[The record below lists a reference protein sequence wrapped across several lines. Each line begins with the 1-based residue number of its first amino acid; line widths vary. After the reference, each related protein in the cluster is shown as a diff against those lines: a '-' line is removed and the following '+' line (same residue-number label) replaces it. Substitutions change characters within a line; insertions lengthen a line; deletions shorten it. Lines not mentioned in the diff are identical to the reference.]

1 MISSSSLSAAQQ
13 SDMGAWLS
21 RVYENARVLQS
32 ESGAGATQVVRMV
45 TFVLQHLQRDADLA
59 SVIADQVL
67 QASRTAACTDWASSA
82 LLDMQAIIAGND
94 LSEALKQR
102 KQATADDKTAAA
114 KLPMDF
120 VQDNRQALVR
130 LLRFSAFKQFLA
142 EAPSFPRD
150 HAESVE
156 HALYLYAKLHAIYP
170 LPGDYDFSCM
180 AYAGFTQETFG
191 EQALA
196 DSLAAA
202 QAALSPEALAARQV
216 TLLYN
221 LTAFGIQIWSELS
234 DLLPRDSQ
242 RVSQLDTLNR
252 RCKPWW
258 RNKSRCWL
266 LSKRVRRNMKGV

>member
-142 EAPSFPRD
+142 EAPSFTRD

-170 LPGDYDFSCM
+170 YRGTMIFP
-180 AYAGFTQETFG
+180 AW
-191 EQALA
+191 
-196 DSLAAA
+196 
-202 QAALSPEALAARQV
+202 P
-216 TLLYN
+216 TLGLRRKP
-221 LTAFGIQIWSELS
+221 L
-234 DLLPRDSQ
+234 
-242 RVSQLDTLNR
+242 VS
-252 RCKPWW
+252 KPWLIAW
-258 RNKSRCWL
+258 LRRKLHSVLRRLPHGRSRSYITSQHSVFKFG
-266 LSKRVRRNMKGV
+266 LSYRICYREIPSGCLSLIPLTGVANLGGGTRAAVGC